1 MNEYLLWIANETKG
15 SWWNDSADIVDLKNA
30 IAHGACGVTTN
41 PVLIC
46 DIISKKPEMWEHCL
60 KNISKDLSNREK
72 GEEIIRAITCEITK
86 MFYPIYQK
94 TKGKQGYVCAQVDPR
109 KAGNRD
115 FMLNMAKRF
124 ASWAPNVACKLPTT
138 LAGLD
143 VLEEC
148 VSLGITV
155 TATVSFTLPQVLA
168 IGERHRRGAERA
180 RSNGI
185 EPGQCF
191 AVIMTGRVDDY
202 IFDIVAD
209 RKLSI
214 PDSDIRQCGI
224 AITKRAYQMFR
235 KRGYEAVLMP
245 TGMRGEYHAEALS
258 GGEMVMSINP
268 KIQVMLPKLKAP
280 YLEHIGDSV
289 DAEVIDRLSQIPEFV
304 QAYEPDGM
312 IEEQFIS
319 CGMVQR
325 TLSQFIEHWLR
336 IENFQ
341 LHSFD

>member
-1 MNEYLLWIANETKG
+1 
-15 SWWNDSADIVDLKNA
+15 
-30 IAHGACGVTTN
+30 
-41 PVLIC
+41 
-46 DIISKKPEMWEHCL
+46 
-60 KNISKDLSNREK
+60 
-72 GEEIIRAITCEITK
+72 
-86 MFYPIYQK
+86 
-94 TKGKQGYVCAQVDPR
+94 
-109 KAGNRD
+109 
-115 FMLNMAKRF
+115 
-124 ASWAPNVACKLPTT
+124 
-138 LAGLD
+138 
-143 VLEEC
+143 
-148 VSLGITV
+148 
-155 TATVSFTLPQVLA
+155 
-168 IGERHRRGAERA
+168 
-180 RSNGI
+180 
-185 EPGQCF
+185 
-191 AVIMTGRVDDY
+191 MTGRVDDY